1 MVMKKVTI
9 QILKLKGN
17 KKQAKYDQKITT
29 VLKIIQ
35 KTRTEKQKKKQIQRQ
50 QKQNHNIK
58 NKPKSKYKNNE
69 SRRLKMR

>member
-1 MVMKKVTI
+1 MVMKKVMI

-17 KKQAKYDQKITT
+17 KKKAKYDQKIIT

-35 KTRTEKQKKKQIQRQ
+35 KTRTKKQKQIQRQ
-50 QKQNHNIK
+50 QKQNQNIK

-69 SRRLKMR
+69 SRRL

>member
-35 KTRTEKQKKKQIQRQ
+35 KARTEKQKQIQRQ